1 MNRLRILWV
10 SHFVPYP
17 PKGGCFQR
25 SYNLIRRVGAR
36 HDLHLVALRHKQ
48 ATHPEA
54 EVARAKDE
62 LSSICRSVDIV
73 DLADRTQP
81 VNLAMRGLLGLLA
94 ADPLTVS
101 VVRSDD
107 VRERIRRLTAQH
119 RFDVAHLDT
128 IGLAEYLPD
137 VAGIASVM
145 THHGAE
151 AFMIRRRIPREP
163 NAVKKLFFL
172 AEWFLLDRYERRMC
186 PAVDANVTMSVLD
199 QQILQKAAP
208 DAEFAVV
215 GNGVDVDLF
224 TPVTPSESPA
234 VIFAGRLD
242 QYSNREG
249 ILYFLREAWP
259 LIRREFPG
267 ALMHV
272 IGMNAPRS
280 LQDLAAADPQ
290 IKLHGFVP
298 DVRPYFRAAT
308 VALCPVR
315 DGGGTRIKILD
326 ALAMGMPIVSTTI
339 GAEGIDVTPEQ
350 DILIADTPQDYSR
363 QVARVFR
370 DPVLRARL
378 GANARRLAVER
389 YSWDVLSDQLD
400 AVYRQAVARR
410 RAPTPERV

>member
-54 EVARAKDE
+54 EVARARDE

-137 VAGIASVM
+137 VAGIPSVM

-234 VIFAGRLD
+234 IIFAGRLD

-267 ALMHV
+267 ALTHV

-350 DILIADTPQDYSR
+350 DILIADTPQAYSR

-370 DPVLRARL
+370 DPELRARL